1 MWHNTRLLAIPLA
14 FSAAALSAAQPSSP
28 TENFLRQ
35 QRLIDNQL
43 ADQRTRGAPTEALID
58 WQWGGWLEYY
68 VFHFDDGVQK
78 SRLYQR
84 PGLAVWSRLQIDDD
98 AHQFFVRMR
107 LNYERFKNGDE
118 YDRRVDWEGPTFDRA
133 WYEIDVGKAFDLD
146 IDPVEARFRVGRQSV
161 LFGTGYALDLP
172 LDAVTM
178 DLRAGDW
185 RVNGLL
191 GRTIPSLPNID
202 RSAPV
207 QDHSYR
213 QMYGVQVTYEGIQRH
228 RPFAYALWNN
238 DKTDERPQTPFQDY
252 SYDTRYFGVGSQGEI
267 ARNLSYW
274 AEAVY
279 EGGRSFGDRQYA
291 QQSTVDAYGWDFGL
305 EYRFDG
311 PAQARI
317 NGEYMF
323 ASGDGDRLFSPTNAA
338 GGNRFGKD
346 SSFNAFGFRD
356 TGISA
361 SPALSN
367 VHIWRLGGAAR
378 PAPEVELLRDLE
390 LGANCFLYYKHHHR
404 AAISDT
410 TADMY
415 NGYVGWEFDT
425 FLNWR
430 IASDL
435 SWTVRYGAFFPG
447 KAFSDRETRHF
458 VLTGV
463 TWSF

>member
-1 MWHNTRLLAIPLA
+1 MWRSARILAIPAALG
-14 FSAAALSAAQPSSP
+14 AAAVGAAQSSP

-35 QRLIDNQL
+35 QRLINDQL
-43 ADQRTRGAPTEALID
+43 TEQRQNMAPAEALVD
-58 WQWGGWLEYY
+58 WQWGGWIEYY
-68 VFHFDDGVQK
+68 VFHFDDGVQS

-84 PGLAVWSRLQIDDD
+84 PGLAVWSKLSIDDG
-98 AHQFFVRMR
+98 AHEFFVRIR
-107 LNYERFKNGDE
+107 ENYDRFKHGDQ
-118 YDRRVDWEGPTFDRA
+118 YDRRVDWDGPKFDRA
-133 WYEIDVGKAFDLD
+133 WYEINLAKALKLD
-146 IDPVEARFRVGRQSV
+146 ADPLDAKFRVGRQAV
-161 LFGTGYALDLP
+161 LFGAGYALDLP

-178 DLRAGDW
+178 DLHFGDW
-185 RVNGLL
+185 RINGLL

-213 QMYGVQVTYEGIQRH
+213 QMYGGQLTYEGFNRH
-228 RPFAYALWNN
+228 RPFVYALWNN
-238 DKTDERPQTPFQDY
+238 DKTDERPQTPFQNY
-252 SYDTRYFGVGSQGEI
+252 SYDTRYFGAGSQGEI
-267 ARNLSYW
+267 AKNLTYW

-279 EGGRSFGDRQYA
+279 EGGRSYGTRRYA
-291 QQSTVDAYGWDFGL
+291 AQSTVDAYGWDLGL
-305 EYRFDG
+305 EYRFEG
-311 PAQARI
+311 PAEARLS
-317 NGEYMF
+317 GEYMF
-323 ASGDGDRLFSPTNAA
+323 ASGDGDRLFSPTNS
-338 GGNRFGKD
+338 GSNRFGKD
-346 SSFNAFGFRD
+346 TSFNGFGYRD

-378 PAPEVELLRDLE
+378 PLHEVEWLRDLE
-390 LGANCFLYYKHHHR
+390 VGANTFLYYKHHHR
-404 AAISDT
+404 AAISDS
-410 TADMY
+410 TADMF